1 MAIPRFWREI
11 PSRYNLIGTKCGS
24 CGQVDFP
31 PREVCPECGRRSIW
45 KMQRFR
51 LKGAGQVVTYTVIHD
66 APAQFEMQ
74 KPYVIAII
82 ETDEG
87 VRLTSQIIDVAPNEV
102 KIGMRVQAVFRKL
115 GQEGS
120 AGVIH
125 YGYKFRPAT
134 ETGPIRRP

>member
-1 MAIPRFWREI
+1 
-11 PSRYNLIGTKCGS
+11 
-24 CGQVDFP
+24 
-31 PREVCPECGRRSIW
+31 
-45 KMQRFR
+45 
-51 LKGAGQVVTYTVIHD
+51 VIHD

-87 VRLTSQIIDVAPNEV
+87 VRLTSQVIDVAPDEV

-125 YGYKFRPAT
+125 YGYKFRPEA
-134 ETGPIRRP
+134 PR